1 MEGIS
6 DLCIVGIDDRRPP
19 RIRKEPYID
28 LYFRL
33 NHKAPADWCALFNE
47 RISKH
52 EYKPAIK
59 PAEGLFI
66 DAWVREPH
74 EIPSLLETLKKAVAD
89 CSEVYIARIEE
100 RRRAAQ
106 GNSLSTDDVSPE
118 QAELNRVLERLTF
131 DPPD

>member
-33 NHKAPADWCALFNE
+33 SHKAPADWCALFNE

-59 PAEGLFI
+59 PEEGLFI
-66 DAWVREPH
+66 DAWVRHPG
-74 EIPSLLETLKKAVAD
+74 EIPALLETLKKAITS
-89 CSEVYIARIEE
+89 CSEAYIERIEE

-106 GNSLSTDDVSPE
+106 GNNLSSNNISPE
-118 QAELNRVLERLTF
+118 QAELNLIVERLQF
-131 DPPD
+131 DQSD